1 MSIEL
6 PIVLTETK
14 SWLALLKPTGVSVER
29 QPGAMDTLEDR
40 AFQYLSHQSRHPFV
54 GIVHRLDRPTSGIVL
69 IAKKKSSLIRL
80 NAQFSEGS
88 IQKTYLA
95 LTRYAPAS
103 PEGILHH
110 WLEKNL
116 FEKKSIAHPYPTP
129 SAQEAVLTYR
139 VLRHQANGCL
149 WEVHPRTGRFHQI
162 RAQLAAVGCPIVG
175 DILYGGEPCEPNRI
189 ALHAWK
195 IIFQDPDTGAPV
207 HLQATPPHNDTWKA
221 VLLPPD

>member
-1 MSIEL
+1 MSKEPL
-6 PIVLTETK
+6 TVLAETK
-14 SWLALLKPTGVSVER
+14 YWLALLKPAGISVER
-29 QPGAMDTLEDR
+29 QLGAMDTLEDL
-40 AFQYLSHQSRHPFV
+40 AFQYLSQQSRHPFV

-69 IAKKKSSLIRL
+69 IAKKKNSLLRL

-116 FEKKSIAHPYPTP
+116 LEKKTIAHKHPVQ
-129 SAQEAVLTYR
+129 SAQEAVLAYR
-139 VLRHQANGCL
+139 VLQRQPDSCL
-149 WEVHPRTGRFHQI
+149 WEIHPRTGRFHQI

-175 DILYGGEPCEPNRI
+175 DILYGGEPCEPNAI